1 MRTHSSFSHPFRRSL
16 AACIISAS
24 LVPTCLISCAARHKP
39 AARRSRGE
47 PALKSTPLV
56 RELVSGLEDA
66 KLDSIAAKD
75 PSAPDVYLAALHFP
89 GLQLLVVSAK
99 FPTPQAL
106 DVRLSKREYRD
117 IYVDLNRGSLAE
129 SKVFIEDMGADG
141 LRVERDQGQPSDA
154 YEAEGKRT
162 IFDGDWK
169 KQKLTEEEYMKAFS
183 AADERYYD
191 ILSVLLAQL
200 RKPA

>member
-1 MRTHSSFSHPFRRSL
+1 MRMRYSFSPR
-16 AACIISAS
+16 AAAFLIPI
-24 LVPTCLISCAARHKP
+24 CLLSCAARHKP
-39 AARRSRGE
+39 AVQSSRGGE
-47 PALKSTPLV
+47 ALKSTPLV
-56 RELVSGLEDA
+56 RELVGGLDDA

-75 PSAPDVYLAALHFP
+75 PSAPDVYFAALHFP

-99 FPTPQAL
+99 HPTPQLL
-106 DVRLSKREYRD
+106 DARLSKHEYRD
-117 IYVDLNRGSLAE
+117 IYVDLNRGSIAE
-129 SKVFIEDMGADG
+129 SKVFIEDTGADG
-141 LRVERDQGQPSDA
+141 LKVDHDEGQASDA

-162 IFDGDWK
+162 IFDGDWR

-183 AADERYYD
+183 AADQRYYD